1 MIADSSNNSHR
12 PVAYLNETFLESP
25 DARGLRILSEY
36 LEPLSH
42 FRDEKIQDTIVF
54 FGSARISEEGPLG
67 RYYRDARTLARL
79 VTEWTSKLE
88 STSHRFVICSGGGP
102 GIMEAANRGA
112 SDAGGKNIGLNIGL
126 PFEQRP
132 NPFITPELSFE
143 FHYFFMRKF
152 WFAYLAKALVI
163 FPGGFGTMDELFE
176 ILTLAQTQKQ
186 NRNRAVRHKIL
197 ARGVEFRSAGGTRHH
212 RSGRFES
219 VSVRRRSRNRAWY
232 LAGAVDQVFPGAG
245 EAPARSGARNSR
257 DRQVARV
264 KHSIQSVWKRAG
276 KVEKTFAAALIL
288 YLILLATWPGSG
300 FETIVAFVT
309 FVLGAWIALR
319 LLRLGL
325 RKLTWSLRNRLMV
338 AYLFIAVLPIL
349 LVLMLVGLGAYIL
362 AGQVAVYLVRS
373 ELDRRLVSLRSVAQD
388 LSLSQANIQQVGE
401 TDQQRFPGLILWV
414 RQNGVA
420 KRWPPN
426 ADVSLPASLAANS
439 RGLALRNDRYY
450 AWADVVAGDQQV
462 LALAPLSPRYLST
475 MMPALG
481 DVYFTRL
488 GAGDEGALSPA
499 GGEAPRTALSPPVNQ
514 LDIPVRWGSLMQ
526 AVDWGRPERTETA
539 LLVGYA
545 RLSSILTTI
554 LSQSSDELGGAVLVF
569 FYAVAVAF
577 LIVAVA
583 GLAIGISMS
592 RSITGAVHSLYEG
605 TERVMRGDFS
615 HLIGVSGRDQL
626 AELSGS
632 FNTMTKNLERLLVVA
647 KEKER
652 MEAEIEIAR
661 GVQDQLYP
669 KAPPVFESLQ
679 VLGCCHPA
687 RMVSGDYYDYQLVDG
702 KLAIAI
708 GDVAGKGIS
717 AALLMATIQAA
728 MRMELN
734 QQLHATTSPE
744 KYATFFFAI
753 FDQATGLLT
762 YTNAGHLQPV
772 LFREGVATPLDVNGT
787 VVGAFPFSTYE
798 ESKLELR
805 SGDLLVCYTDGI
817 TEPENEYGEMFGE
830 ERLIELVAKNSE
842 RDAAQ
847 IIECVMERVREW
859 TGVPELSDDM
869 TVLLARKL

>member
-1 MIADSSNNSHR
+1 
-12 PVAYLNETFLESP
+12 
-25 DARGLRILSEY
+25 
-36 LEPLSH
+36 
-42 FRDEKIQDTIVF
+42 
-54 FGSARISEEGPLG
+54 
-67 RYYRDARTLARL
+67 
-79 VTEWTSKLE
+79 
-88 STSHRFVICSGGGP
+88 
-102 GIMEAANRGA
+102 
-112 SDAGGKNIGLNIGL
+112 
-126 PFEQRP
+126 
-132 NPFITPELSFE
+132 
-143 FHYFFMRKF
+143 
-152 WFAYLAKALVI
+152 
-163 FPGGFGTMDELFE
+163 
-176 ILTLAQTQKQ
+176 
-186 NRNRAVRHKIL
+186 
-197 ARGVEFRSAGGTRHH
+197 
-212 RSGRFES
+212 
-219 VSVRRRSRNRAWY
+219 
-232 LAGAVDQVFPGAG
+232 
-245 EAPARSGARNSR
+245 
-257 DRQVARV
+257 
-264 KHSIQSVWKRAG
+264 
-276 KVEKTFAAALIL
+276 
-288 YLILLATWPGSG
+288 
-300 FETIVAFVT
+300 
-309 FVLGAWIALR
+309 
-319 LLRLGL
+319 
-325 RKLTWSLRNRLMV
+325 
-338 AYLFIAVLPIL
+338 
-349 LVLMLVGLGAYIL
+349 
-362 AGQVAVYLVRS
+362 
-373 ELDRRLVSLRSVAQD
+373 
-388 LSLSQANIQQVGE
+388 
-401 TDQQRFPGLILWV
+401 
-414 RQNGVA
+414 
-420 KRWPPN
+420 
-426 ADVSLPASLAANS
+426 
-439 RGLALRNDRYY
+439 
-450 AWADVVAGDQQV
+450 
-462 LALAPLSPRYLST
+462 
-475 MMPALG
+475 
-481 DVYFTRL
+481 
-488 GAGDEGALSPA
+488 
-499 GGEAPRTALSPPVNQ
+499 
-514 LDIPVRWGSLMQ
+514 MQ

-626 AELSGS
+626 AELSSS
-632 FNTMTKNLERLLVVA
+632 FNTMTQNLERLLVVA

-679 VLGCCHPA
+679 VLGMCHPA

-728 MRMELN
+728 MRMELRASVDMAAPSVNGLRFSTARMVSELN